1 MNRPALPRLRFTK
14 MHGAGNDF
22 VVLDLRDGSPPPD
35 AGLAARIADRHRG
48 VGCDQILTIEPPR
61 DAGSVASYRIWNSD
75 GSTSQ
80 QCGNGARCVA
90 AWLVRD
96 GAAQGDAF
104 MIDSP
109 LRTHA
114 VQRLGDGHYAVAMGL
129 PEFEP
134 ARIPLIGFPRARE
147 EYVVPLQGE
156 NVRFGAVSMG
166 NPHAVLEVGLI
177 DAAPVERMGPRMPRS
192 CLRGDHHQ
200 AQADFQFAVAH
211 TGAQY
216 QQGKPVAAP
225 PAGDAVAF
233 ERIQQRVRHAAAG
246 RRVTL
251 DAARRRAQHTDQQ
264 AQRGVLA
271 VPIAV
276 PEDFQFL
283 VQVAAASVAVAV
295 IDADHR
301 GEPPGCLA
309 HPQRVLLERAAVL
322 RSLFARERLRQQRLE
337 GTGRGVH
344 ALLETGHAGSF
355 LRIKP
360 SPPAAPAG

>member
-114 VQRLGDGHYAVAMGL
+114 VRRLDDGHYAVAMGL

-177 DAAPVERMGPRMPRS
+177 DAAPVERMGLLLQQHASFPESVNVGFAQVLDGGHAR
-192 CLRGDHHQ
+192 LRVFERGVGETL
-200 AQADFQFAVAH
+200 ACGSGACAAAVVLMQRGRLAR
-211 TGAQY
+211 
-216 QQGKPVAAP
+216 
-225 PAGDAVAF
+225 DAVMSLPGGDL
-233 ERIQQRVRHAAAG
+233 RIQWPAD
-246 RRVTL
+246 
-251 DAARRRAQHTDQQ
+251 DAQIVMS
-264 AQRGVLA
+264 G
-271 VPIAV
+271 
-276 PEDFQFL
+276 
-283 VQVAAASVAVAV
+283 
-295 IDADHR
+295 
-301 GEPPGCLA
+301 
-309 HPQRVLLERAAVL
+309 
-322 RSLFARERLRQQRLE
+322 
-337 GTGRGVH
+337 
-344 ALLETGHAGSF
+344 
-355 LRIKP
+355 
-360 SPPAAPAG
+360 PAAFVFDGEWMG